1 MTLSLILLALS
12 ITGSLLTYF
21 LTGIYQDI
29 AFLWLPF
36 VLIIAYFVGLLL
48 AQSFITFFI
57 ALFVNVKK
65 EQKKPN
71 PFFNFEIRNISQVFL
86 KMCLIKVHVK
96 GKELLPEKKKNNAFV
111 AVTNHISNFDHLVTM
126 QVFHR
131 YKVVSISKPEMEK
144 VPSIGGVQHKAG
156 FITIDRDNAMRA
168 MKAVRKSINFIKN
181 DYASITIAP
190 EGTRSKDGLLKEFH
204 PMTFMIATN
213 SKCPLVVVSIKNT
226 DKVKK
231 NFPFRITH
239 VYVNIVKVFYPEDY
253 ENMSTKDL
261 AQLSHDLIAKDLGQ
275 M

>member
-36 VLIIAYFVGLLL
+36 VLIIAYFVGLLI

-111 AVTNHISNFDHLVTM
+111 AAAYTLFILAN
-126 QVFHR
+126 
-131 YKVVSISKPEMEK
+131 
-144 VPSIGGVQHKAG
+144 IGGVVYFEGDEVLSASCGDDLVDIKVAVCEDILVFKVQILHK
-156 FITIDRDNAMRA
+156 MHC
-168 MKAVRKSINFIKN
+168 AV
-181 DYASITIAP
+181 DD
-190 EGTRSKDGLLKEFH
+190 GTC
-204 PMTFMIATN
+204 N
-213 SKCPLVVVSIKNT
+213 
-226 DKVKK
+226 
-231 NFPFRITH
+231 
-239 VYVNIVKVFYPEDY
+239 
-253 ENMSTKDL
+253 ENC
-261 AQLSHDLIAKDLGQ
+261 
-275 M
+275 